1 MADSRDRKTGLGVDA
16 FFQTEE
22 PPQQRRTRPVRQQR
36 QTSDAPKQKKTTRAK
51 SRTQHEA
58 EPAEQL
64 ERRTAWL
71 REDHLLRLEQ
81 LKIKERRRLK
91 RQKKRVSMTTLI
103 DEALEAY
110 LKAKGA

>member
-1 MADSRDRKTGLGVDA
+1 MADSRERKTGLGVDA

-22 PPQQRRTRPVRQQR
+22 PPPQRRTRPVRQQR
-36 QTSDAPKQKKTTRAK
+36 QTSDAPKKKTTRSK
-51 SRTQHEA
+51 SRTQQEP